1 MITVDFLIN
10 GGDDFKNVINKIYT
24 PRNMKDL
31 GPLRE
36 SLKSELIKM
45 ESIEEK
51 DVIDPERPRLI
62 LTQK

>member
-45 ESIEEK
+45 
-51 DVIDPERPRLI
+51 
-62 LTQK
+62 

>member
-36 SLKSELIKM
+36 SLKPELIKM
-45 ESIEEK
+45 
-51 DVIDPERPRLI
+51 
-62 LTQK
+62 